1 MSTPAPI
8 DHPAIVAYCDHL
20 TAAGK
25 ARTAAGYRIYLRW
38 FAAWTAARCI
48 DLIDATPDDLT
59 AYQVHLAQERRKQDG
74 NPLARSTQ
82 ATAIITVRSLYDWL
96 HRRNIIVFDPAARI
110 IPPKPPATLTVAT
123 DHLSVDES
131 LALLGTLSDAV
142 AEARPR
148 TTTWA
153 IACRDL
159 TAISLALAT
168 GRRCAGLT
176 AIRVAD
182 IDRERAEVR
191 VSWEKGKAG
200 RVLPVAAWAMALVAH
215 YIDHARPL
223 LLGATDSPALF
234 PTIRAQQM
242 TPRAFDVVLQ
252 RAIAATIQR
261 HPDLTSL
268 AAKRISTHSL
278 RVTFA
283 VTLFAHGCGIRSLNE
298 LLLHASL
305 STTARYTPIPLEEMR
320 RLLLAHHPRA

>member
-1 MSTPAPI
+1 MSTPV
-8 DHPAIVAYCDHL
+8 DHPAVVAFCDHL
-20 TAAGK
+20 IAAGK
-25 ARTAAGYRIYLRW
+25 RSTAEGYRIYLRW
-38 FAAWTAARCI
+38 FTAWLTQRRI

-59 AYQVHLAQERRKQDG
+59 AYQVHLAHERRKRDG
-74 NPLARSTQ
+74 HPLARSTQ

-96 HRRNIIVFDPAARI
+96 HRRNVIVFDPSARLV
-110 IPPKPPATLTVAT
+110 PPRPPATLTVAK
-123 DHLSVDES
+123 DHLTTDET

-153 IACRDL
+153 LACRDL

-223 LLGATDSPALF
+223 ILSGRSSQHLF
-234 PTIRAQQM
+234 PSIRAEQM
-242 TPRAFDVVLQ
+242 TPRAFDFLLERAVALTLQ
-252 RAIAATIQR
+252 RN
-261 HPDLTSL
+261 PDLTTL

-283 VTLFAHGCGIRSLNE
+283 TMMFSNGCGIRSLNE

-305 STTARYTPIPLEEMR
+305 NTTAQYTPIPLDDLR
-320 RLLLAHHPRA
+320 RILIAHHPRA